1 MARVFTL
8 FLHRG
13 GEQTVAADLGDSK
26 PLLRPPWWDPPNDR
40 ACAVGLA
47 GFSAPVHYKSHKAT
61 PYEGGRPPY
70 LAGTYS
76 FGYYRS
82 PPPRFPSVFFPVKGY
97 FLLKYVRG
105 SRSNLNI
112 EALRVL
118 ALSPSAGMPNSV
130 TGVG

>member
-1 MARVFTL
+1 M
-8 FLHRG
+8 
-13 GEQTVAADLGDSK
+13 
-26 PLLRPPWWDPPNDR
+26 
-40 ACAVGLA
+40 GLA

-70 LAGTYS
+70 LPGAYS
-76 FGYYRS
+76 LGYYRS
-82 PPPRFPSVFFPVKGY
+82 PPPWFPSVFFPVKGY

-118 ALSPSAGMPNSV
+118 ALSPSAGMPDSV